1 MRDIRD
7 GDELEEFEAHLT
19 FLRGLQLA
27 SDLIAGEYD
36 LAHLQAFHRYLFAGL
51 YEWAGELRTVVL
63 AKTDLFCLPEHIESY
78 GTEIFGKLA
87 EEDRLRGSIANSSS
101 IVSLT
106 ISATST
112 RYTRFATATG
122 APSAPSLPSWPPTRA
137 TAWTGSSSTHS
148 AIPTFRWPRCKET
161 RCPCETCW
169 MKSPSQSV
177 RSRRFRHSPPGVP
190 ESPTYRHI
198 SAHIRLEWSF
208 RSGLRMPWKS
218 PGFCDQISARLGGS
232 HPGGRRFESA

>member
-1 MRDIRD
+1 MSDDPYVYPDTDVLRNMRDIRN

-87 EEDRLRGSIANSSS
+87 EEDRLRGLDRELFIDRLAHYLGDVNALHPFRDGNGRAQRAFFAQLAADAGYRLDWQFVDPQRNTH
-101 IVSLT
+101 VSMATMQGDEVPMRNLLDEIT
-106 ISATST
+106 KPIS
-112 RYTRFATATG
+112 
-122 APSAPSLPSWPPTRA
+122 
-137 TAWTGSSSTHS
+137 
-148 AIPTFRWPRCKET
+148 
-161 RCPCETCW
+161 
-169 MKSPSQSV
+169 
-177 RSRRFRHSPPGVP
+177 
-190 ESPTYRHI
+190 
-198 SAHIRLEWSF
+198 
-208 RSGLRMPWKS
+208 
-218 PGFCDQISARLGGS
+218 
-232 HPGGRRFESA
+232 